1 MKTKTTK
8 MLKYTIGVAS
18 FCLVLAASALLS
30 GFSPVKT
37 KINAETKYAFVTDT
51 ERDKAYDTDE
61 NNGYVNITTNVVTVN
76 CDASANDIKY
86 QYIDHYNAEET
97 TDNRERA
104 FIGSSGI
111 TSVWI
116 YDSYDEAMAS
126 RREWLANKGSERK
139 RTIQNFYVTCN

>member
-1 MKTKTTK
+1 
-8 MLKYTIGVAS
+8 MLKYTIGVLS
-18 FCLVLAASALLS
+18 LCLVLAAGGLLS
-30 GFSPVKT
+30 GFSPVKI
-37 KINAETKYAFVTDT
+37 KINAGTKYVFITDT
-51 ERDKAYDTDE
+51 ERDKAYDEDG

-76 CDASANDIKY
+76 CDASENTIKY

-111 TSVWI
+111 TSVWV

-126 RREWLANKGSERK
+126 RREWLANKGGERK
-139 RTIQNFYVTCN
+139 RTILNFYVTCD